1 MEYFNSK
8 VQNKKT
14 KIGIGL
20 GNSKDQN
27 LKIISAIKK
36 FQKEDNTLIFLFISN
51 ENFNEIS
58 QNIKLGKLKNKI
70 HFIKSG
76 IPENEI
82 LKYLKDDLIDAAIRG
97 SLRSNKFLEKIKNL
111 FKIINVNRL
120 ALLETSNGYQFF
132 FAPVGI
138 DEYGEYQNKIDF
150 IESALKFF
158 HSIGI
163 QPKISILSGGRKGDM
178 GRDTIVDKSL
188 EVTEQIVAFFKNKDP
203 TLQIFNDEILIEK
216 AIENQSNLIFA
227 PDGISG
233 NLIYRTLVHLGGG
246 KAHGA
251 VYLGLEK
258 IIIDTSRVGNVSEI
272 IGAIK
277 IALLLKLKKI

>member
-8 VQNKKT
+8 VTNKKT
-14 KIGIGL
+14 RIGIGI

-27 LKIISAIKK
+27 LKIISAIKN
-36 FQKEDNTLIFLFISN
+36 FQMEHNTIIYLFISD
-51 ENFNEIS
+51 ENFNKIS
-58 QNIKLGKLKNKI
+58 QNIELDKFKTII
-70 HFIKSG
+70 HLIKSDS
-76 IPENEI
+76 PENEI
-82 LKYLKDDLIDAAIRG
+82 LKYLKNGLIDAAIRG
-97 SLRSNKFLEKIKNL
+97 SLSSNRFLENIKNL
-111 FKIINVNRL
+111 FKIKKVNRL
-120 ALLETSNGYQFF
+120 ALLETFNGYQFF

-138 DEYGEYQNKIDF
+138 DEYSDYQSKVDF

-158 HSIGI
+158 HFIGI

-178 GRDTIVDKSL
+178 GRDYIVDKSL
-188 EVTEQIVAFFKNKDP
+188 EVAEKIVAFFKNKDS
-203 TLQIFNDEILIEK
+203 TIQVFNDEILIEK

-251 VYLGLEK
+251 IYLGLEK
-258 IIIDTSRVGNVSEI
+258 IIIDTSRTGNVSEI
-272 IGAIK
+272 IGAII
-277 IALLLKLKKI
+277 IALSLV

>member
-8 VQNKKT
+8 VLNRKT

-27 LKIISAIKK
+27 LKIFSAIKN
-36 FQKEDNTLIFLFISN
+36 FQNDHETIIYLFIS
-51 ENFNEIS
+51 EADFNIIS
-58 QNIKLGKLKNKI
+58 QNIELDKFKTII
-70 HFIKSG
+70 HLIKSD
-76 IPENEI
+76 IPEYEM
-82 LKYLKDDLIDAAIRG
+82 LKHLKDGLIDAAIRG
-97 SLRSNKFLEKIKNL
+97 SLSSNKFLENIKNL
-111 FKIINVNRL
+111 FRITRVNRL
-120 ALLETSNGYQFF
+120 ALLETFKGYQFF

-138 DEYGEYQNKIDF
+138 DEYRDYQSKIDF

-158 HSIGI
+158 HFIGI

-178 GRDTIVDKSL
+178 GRDNIVDKSL
-188 EVTEQIVAFFKNKDP
+188 EVAEKIVTFFKNKDS
-203 TLQIFNDEILIEK
+203 TIQIFNDEILIEK

-251 VYLGLEK
+251 IYLGLEK
-258 IIIDTSRVGNVSEI
+258 IIIDTSRAGDVSEI
-272 IGAIK
+272 IGAILL
-277 IALLLKLKKI
+277 ALSLV

>member
-8 VQNKKT
+8 LQSRKI

-20 GNSKDQN
+20 GKSKDQN
-27 LKIISAIKK
+27 LKIISAIKN
-36 FQKEDNTLIFLFISN
+36 FQNEHDTIIYLFISD
-51 ENFNEIS
+51 ENFNVIA
-58 QNIKLGKLKNKI
+58 QNIELDKFKTII
-70 HFIKSG
+70 HFIKSD
-76 IPENEI
+76 IPENDM
-82 LKYLKDDLIDAAIRG
+82 LRYLKDNLIDAAIRG
-97 SLRSNKFLEKIKNL
+97 SLSSNRFLENIKNL
-111 FKIINVNRL
+111 FRITRVNRL
-120 ALLETSNGYQFF
+120 ALLETFKGYQFF

-138 DEYGEYQNKIDF
+138 DEYRDYQSKIDF

-158 HSIGI
+158 NFIGI
-163 QPKISILSGGRKGDM
+163 QPKISILSGGRKDDK
-178 GRDTIVDKSL
+178 GRDNIVDKSL
-188 EVTEQIVAFFKNKDP
+188 EDAEKIVAFFKNKDS
-203 TLQIFNDEILIEK
+203 TLQVFNDEILIEK

-258 IIIDTSRVGNVSEI
+258 IIIDTSRAGNVSEI
-272 IGAIK
+272 IGAII
-277 IALLLKLKKI
+277 IALSLV

>member
-8 VQNKKT
+8 VLNRKT

-20 GNSKDQN
+20 GKSKDQN
-27 LKIISAIKK
+27 LKIISAIKN
-36 FQKEDNTLIFLFISN
+36 FQNEHDTIMYLFISD

-58 QNIKLGKLKNKI
+58 QNIELDKIETII
-70 HFIKSG
+70 HFVKSD

-97 SLRSNKFLEKIKNL
+97 SLSSNRFLENIKNH
-111 FKIINVNRL
+111 FRITKVNRL
-120 ALLETSNGYQFF
+120 ALLETFNGYQFF

-138 DEYGEYQNKIDF
+138 DEYRDYQSKIDF

-158 HSIGI
+158 HFIGI

-178 GRDTIVDKSL
+178 GRDKIVDKSL
-188 EVTEQIVAFFKNKDP
+188 EVAEKIVAFFKNKDS
-203 TLQIFNDEILIEK
+203 TIQVFNDEILIEK

-251 VYLGLEK
+251 IYLGLDK
-258 IIIDTSRVGNVSEI
+258 IIIDTSRAGNVSEI
-272 IGAIK
+272 IGAIL
-277 IALLLKLKKI
+277 IALSLV

>member
-8 VQNKKT
+8 VLNRKT

-20 GNSKDQN
+20 GKSKDQN
-27 LKIISAIKK
+27 LKIISAIKN
-36 FQKEDNTLIFLFISN
+36 FQNEHDTIMYLFISD

-58 QNIKLGKLKNKI
+58 QNIELDKIETII
-70 HFIKSG
+70 HFVKSD

-97 SLRSNKFLEKIKNL
+97 SLSSNRFLENIKNL
-111 FKIINVNRL
+111 FKIPKVNRL
-120 ALLETSNGYQFF
+120 ALLETFKGYQFF

-138 DEYGEYQNKIDF
+138 DEYRDYQSKIDF
-150 IESALKFF
+150 IESSLKFF
-158 HSIGI
+158 HFVGI
-163 QPKISILSGGRKGDM
+163 QPKISILSGGRKDDK
-178 GRDTIVDKSL
+178 GRDNIVDKSL
-188 EVTEQIVAFFKNKDP
+188 EAAEKIVEFFKNKDS
-203 TLQIFNDEILIEK
+203 TLQVFNDEILIEK

-251 VYLGLEK
+251 IYLGLDK
-258 IIIDTSRVGNVSEI
+258 IIIDTSRAGNVSEI
-272 IGAIK
+272 IGAIL
-277 IALLLKLKKI
+277 IALSLV

>member
-8 VQNKKT
+8 IPNRKA

-27 LKIISAIKK
+27 LKIISAIKN
-36 FQKEDNTLIFLFISN
+36 FQMEHDTIIYLFMSD
-51 ENFNEIS
+51 ENFNKIS
-58 QNIKLGKLKNKI
+58 QNIKLDKNETMI
-70 HFIKSG
+70 HFIKSNV
-76 IPENEI
+76 PENEI
-82 LKYLKDDLIDAAIRG
+82 LKYLKDGLIDAAIRG
-97 SLRSNKFLEKIKNL
+97 SLSSNRFLENIKNL
-111 FKIINVNRL
+111 FKIKKVNRL
-120 ALLETSNGYQFF
+120 ALLETFNGYQFF
-132 FAPVGI
+132 FAPIGI
-138 DEYGEYQNKIDF
+138 DEYRDYQSKVDF

-158 HSIGI
+158 HFIGI

-178 GRDTIVDKSL
+178 GRDYIVDSTL
-188 EVTEQIVAFFKNKDP
+188 EVAEKIVAFFKNKDS
-203 TLQIFNDEILIEK
+203 TIQVFHDEILIEK

-251 VYLGLEK
+251 IYLDLEK
-258 IIIDTSRVGNVSEI
+258 IIIDTSRAGNVSEI
-272 IGAIK
+272 IGAII
-277 IALLLKLKKI
+277 IALSLV

>member
-8 VQNKKT
+8 VLNRKT

-27 LKIISAIKK
+27 LKILSAIKNY
-36 FQKEDNTLIFLFISN
+36 QNDHETIIYLFIR
-51 ENFNEIS
+51 EVDFNIIS
-58 QNIKLGKLKNKI
+58 QNIELDKFKTII
-70 HFIKSG
+70 HLIKSD
-76 IPENEI
+76 IPEYEM
-82 LKYLKDDLIDAAIRG
+82 LKYLKDGLIDAAIRG
-97 SLRSNKFLEKIKNL
+97 SLSSNKFLENIKNL
-111 FKIINVNRL
+111 FRITRVNRL
-120 ALLETSNGYQFF
+120 ALLETFKGYQFF

-138 DEYGEYQNKIDF
+138 DEYRDYQSKIDF
-150 IESALKFF
+150 IESSLKFF
-158 HSIGI
+158 HFVGI
-163 QPKISILSGGRKGDM
+163 QPKISILSGGRKDDK
-178 GRDTIVDKSL
+178 GRDNIVDKSL
-188 EVTEQIVAFFKNKDP
+188 EAAEKIVEFFKNKDS
-203 TLQIFNDEILIEK
+203 TLQVFNDEILIEK

-258 IIIDTSRVGNVSEI
+258 IIIDTSRAGNVSEI
-272 IGAIK
+272 IGAIL
-277 IALLLKLKKI
+277 IALSLV

>member
-8 VQNKKT
+8 VLNRKT

-27 LKIISAIKK
+27 LKIFSAIKN
-36 FQKEDNTLIFLFISN
+36 FQNDYETIIYLFIS
-51 ENFNEIS
+51 EANFNIIS
-58 QNIKLGKLKNKI
+58 QNIELDKFKTII
-70 HFIKSG
+70 HLIKSD
-76 IPENEI
+76 IPEYEI
-82 LKYLKDDLIDAAIRG
+82 LKYLKDGLIDAAIRG
-97 SLRSNKFLEKIKNL
+97 SLSSNKFLENIKNL
-111 FKIINVNRL
+111 FRITRVNRL
-120 ALLETSNGYQFF
+120 ALLETFKGYQFF

-138 DEYGEYQNKIDF
+138 DEYRDYQSKIDF

-158 HSIGI
+158 HFIGI

-178 GRDTIVDKSL
+178 GRDNIVDKSL
-188 EVTEQIVAFFKNKDP
+188 EVAEKIVTFFKNKDS
-203 TLQIFNDEILIEK
+203 TIQIFNDEILIEK

-251 VYLGLEK
+251 IYLGLEK
-258 IIIDTSRVGNVSEI
+258 IIIDTSRAGYVSEI
-272 IGAIK
+272 IGAIL
-277 IALLLKLKKI
+277 IALSLV

>member
-8 VQNKKT
+8 VLNRKT

-20 GNSKDQN
+20 GKSKDQN
-27 LKIISAIKK
+27 LKIISAIKN
-36 FQKEDNTLIFLFISN
+36 FQNEHDTIMYLFISD

-58 QNIKLGKLKNKI
+58 QNIELDKIETII
-70 HFIKSG
+70 HFVKSD

-97 SLRSNKFLEKIKNL
+97 SLSSNRFLENIKNL
-111 FKIINVNRL
+111 FKIPKVNRL
-120 ALLETSNGYQFF
+120 ALLETFKGYQFF

-138 DEYGEYQNKIDF
+138 DEYRDYQSKIDF
-150 IESALKFF
+150 IESSLKFF
-158 HSIGI
+158 HFVGI
-163 QPKISILSGGRKGDM
+163 QPKISILSGGRKDDK
-178 GRDTIVDKSL
+178 GRDNIVDKSL
-188 EVTEQIVAFFKNKDP
+188 EAAEKIVEFFKNKDS
-203 TLQIFNDEILIEK
+203 TLQVFNDEILIEK

-251 VYLGLEK
+251 IYLGLEK
-258 IIIDTSRVGNVSEI
+258 IIIDTSRAGNVSEI
-272 IGAIK
+272 IGAIL
-277 IALLLKLKKI
+277 IALSLV

>member
-8 VQNKKT
+8 VLNRKT

-20 GNSKDQN
+20 GKSKDQN
-27 LKIISAIKK
+27 LKIISAIKN
-36 FQKEDNTLIFLFISN
+36 FQNEHDTIMYLFISD

-58 QNIKLGKLKNKI
+58 QNIELDKIETII
-70 HFIKSG
+70 HFVKSD

-97 SLRSNKFLEKIKNL
+97 SLSSNRFLENIKNH
-111 FKIINVNRL
+111 FRITKVNRL
-120 ALLETSNGYQFF
+120 ALLETFNGYQFF

-138 DEYGEYQNKIDF
+138 DEYRDYQSKIDF

-158 HSIGI
+158 HFIGI

-178 GRDTIVDKSL
+178 GRDKIVDKSL
-188 EVTEQIVAFFKNKDP
+188 EVAEKIVAFFKNKDS
-203 TLQIFNDEILIEK
+203 TIQVFNDEILIEK
-216 AIENQSNLIFA
+216 AIEKKSNLIFA

-258 IIIDTSRVGNVSEI
+258 IIIDTSRAGNVSEI
-272 IGAIK
+272 IGAIL
-277 IALLLKLKKI
+277 IALSLV

>member
-8 VQNKKT
+8 VLNRKT

-20 GNSKDQN
+20 GKSKDQN
-27 LKIISAIKK
+27 LKIISAIKN
-36 FQKEDNTLIFLFISN
+36 FQNEHDTIMYLFISD

-58 QNIKLGKLKNKI
+58 QNIELDKIETII
-70 HFIKSG
+70 HFVKSD

-97 SLRSNKFLEKIKNL
+97 SLSSNRFLENIKNH
-111 FKIINVNRL
+111 FRITKVNRL
-120 ALLETSNGYQFF
+120 ALLETFNGYQFF

-138 DEYGEYQNKIDF
+138 DEYRDYQSKIDF

-158 HSIGI
+158 HFIGI
-163 QPKISILSGGRKGDM
+163 QPKISILSGGRKGDR
-178 GRDTIVDKSL
+178 GRDNIVDKSL
-188 EVTEQIVAFFKNKDP
+188 EVAEKIVTFFKNKDS
-203 TLQIFNDEILIEK
+203 TIQIFNDEILIEK

-251 VYLGLEK
+251 IYLGLEK
-258 IIIDTSRVGNVSEI
+258 IIIDTSRAGNVSEI
-272 IGAIK
+272 IGAIL
-277 IALLLKLKKI
+277 IALSLV

>member
-8 VQNKKT
+8 VSNKKT
-14 KIGIGL
+14 KIGIGI

-27 LKIISAIKK
+27 LKIISAIKN
-36 FQKEDNTLIFLFISN
+36 FQMEHDTIIYLFVSD
-51 ENFNEIS
+51 ENFNNIS
-58 QNIKLGKLKNKI
+58 QNIELDKFETII
-70 HFIKSG
+70 HFIRSDS
-76 IPENEI
+76 PENEI
-82 LKYLKDDLIDAAIRG
+82 LKYLKDGLIDAAIRG
-97 SLRSNKFLEKIKNL
+97 SLSSNKFLENIKNL
-111 FKIINVNRL
+111 FKIKNVNRL
-120 ALLETSNGYQFF
+120 ALLETFNGYQFF

-138 DEYGEYQNKIDF
+138 DEYRDYQSKVDF

-158 HSIGI
+158 HFIGI

-178 GRDTIVDKSL
+178 GRDYIVDKSL
-188 EVTEQIVAFFKNKDP
+188 EVAEKIVAFFKNKDS
-203 TLQIFNDEILIEK
+203 TIQVFHDEILIEK
-216 AIENQSNLIFA
+216 AIKNQSNLIFA

-258 IIIDTSRVGNVSEI
+258 IIIDTSRAGNVSEI
-272 IGAIK
+272 IGAII
-277 IALLLKLKKI
+277 IALSLV

>member
-8 VQNKKT
+8 VLNRKT

-27 LKIISAIKK
+27 LKIFSAIKN
-36 FQKEDNTLIFLFISN
+36 FQNDHETIIYLFIS
-51 ENFNEIS
+51 EADFNIIS
-58 QNIKLGKLKNKI
+58 QNIELDKFKTII
-70 HFIKSG
+70 HLIKSD
-76 IPENEI
+76 IPEYEM
-82 LKYLKDDLIDAAIRG
+82 LKHLKDGLIDAAIRG
-97 SLRSNKFLEKIKNL
+97 SLSSNKFLENIKNL
-111 FKIINVNRL
+111 FRITRVNRL
-120 ALLETSNGYQFF
+120 ALLETFKGYQFF

-138 DEYGEYQNKIDF
+138 DEYRDYQSKIDF

-158 HSIGI
+158 HFIGI

-178 GRDTIVDKSL
+178 GRDNIVDKSL
-188 EVTEQIVAFFKNKDP
+188 EVAEKIVTFFKNKDS
-203 TLQIFNDEILIEK
+203 TIQIFNDEILIEK

-251 VYLGLEK
+251 IYLGLEK
-258 IIIDTSRVGNVSEI
+258 IIIDTSRAGDVSEI
-272 IGAIK
+272 IGAIL
-277 IALLLKLKKI
+277 IALSLV

>member
-8 VQNKKT
+8 VTNKKT
-14 KIGIGL
+14 RIGIGI

-27 LKIISAIKK
+27 LKIISAIKN
-36 FQKEDNTLIFLFISN
+36 FQMEHDTIIYLFISD
-51 ENFNEIS
+51 ENFNKIS
-58 QNIKLGKLKNKI
+58 QNIELDKFKTII
-70 HFIKSG
+70 HLIKSDS
-76 IPENEI
+76 PENEI
-82 LKYLKDDLIDAAIRG
+82 LKYLKNGLIDAAIRG
-97 SLRSNKFLEKIKNL
+97 SLSSNRFLENIKNL
-111 FKIINVNRL
+111 FKIKKVNRL
-120 ALLETSNGYQFF
+120 ALLETFNGYQFF

-138 DEYGEYQNKIDF
+138 DEYSDYQSKVDF

-158 HSIGI
+158 HFIGI

-178 GRDTIVDKSL
+178 GRDYIVDKSL
-188 EVTEQIVAFFKNKDP
+188 EVAEKIVAFFKNKDS
-203 TLQIFNDEILIEK
+203 TIQVFNDEILIEK

-251 VYLGLEK
+251 IYLGLEK
-258 IIIDTSRVGNVSEI
+258 IIIDTSRTGNVSEI
-272 IGAIK
+272 IGAII
-277 IALLLKLKKI
+277 IALSLV

>member
-8 VQNKKT
+8 VLNRKT

-20 GNSKDQN
+20 GKSKDQN
-27 LKIISAIKK
+27 LKIISAIKN
-36 FQKEDNTLIFLFISN
+36 FQNEHDTIMYLFISD

-58 QNIKLGKLKNKI
+58 QNIELDKIETII
-70 HFIKSG
+70 HFVKSD

-97 SLRSNKFLEKIKNL
+97 SLSSNRFLENIKNL
-111 FKIINVNRL
+111 FKIPKVNRL
-120 ALLETSNGYQFF
+120 ALLETFKGYQFF

-138 DEYGEYQNKIDF
+138 DEYRDYQSKIDF
-150 IESALKFF
+150 IESSLKFF
-158 HSIGI
+158 HFVGI
-163 QPKISILSGGRKGDM
+163 QPKISILSGGRKDDK
-178 GRDTIVDKSL
+178 GRDNIVDKSL
-188 EVTEQIVAFFKNKDP
+188 EAAEKIVEFFKNKDS
-203 TLQIFNDEILIEK
+203 TLQVFNDEILIEK

-251 VYLGLEK
+251 IYLGLEK
-258 IIIDTSRVGNVSEI
+258 IIIDTSRAGDVSEI
-272 IGAIK
+272 IGAILL
-277 IALLLKLKKI
+277 ALSLV

>member
-8 VQNKKT
+8 VLNRKT

-27 LKIISAIKK
+27 LKIFSAIKN
-36 FQKEDNTLIFLFISN
+36 FQNDHETIIYLFIS
-51 ENFNEIS
+51 EADFNIIS
-58 QNIKLGKLKNKI
+58 QNIELDKFKTII
-70 HFIKSG
+70 HLIKSD
-76 IPENEI
+76 IPEYEM
-82 LKYLKDDLIDAAIRG
+82 LKHLKDGLIDAAIRG
-97 SLRSNKFLEKIKNL
+97 SLSSNKFLENIKNL
-111 FKIINVNRL
+111 FRITRMNRL
-120 ALLETSNGYQFF
+120 ALLETFKGYQFF

-138 DEYGEYQNKIDF
+138 DEYRDYQSKIDF

-158 HSIGI
+158 HFIGI

-178 GRDTIVDKSL
+178 GRDNIVDKSL
-188 EVTEQIVAFFKNKDP
+188 EVAEKIVTFFKNKDS
-203 TLQIFNDEILIEK
+203 TIQIFNDEILIEK

-251 VYLGLEK
+251 IYLGLEK
-258 IIIDTSRVGNVSEI
+258 IIIDTSRAGDVSEI
-272 IGAIK
+272 IGAILL
-277 IALLLKLKKI
+277 ALSLV